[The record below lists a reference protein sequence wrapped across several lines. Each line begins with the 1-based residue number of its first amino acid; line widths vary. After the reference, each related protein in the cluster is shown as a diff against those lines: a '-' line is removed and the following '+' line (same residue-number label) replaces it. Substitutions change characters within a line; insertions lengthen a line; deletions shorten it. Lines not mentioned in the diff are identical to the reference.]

1 MVDHA
6 FEFELNLTD
15 AGRRRAMLEEVTAR
29 LLAFVGYQESAAAAI
44 LGHVQAAVASALA
57 EGCADCTLHF
67 QVASGQLDVVI
78 SHQDGREWRTTRAL
92 P

>member
-1 MVDHA
+1 VADHT
-6 FEFELNLTD
+6 FEFELSLTD
-15 AGRRRAMLEEVTAR
+15 AGRRHAMLGEVTSR
-29 LLAFVGYQESAAAAI
+29 LLGFVGYQESAAASI
-44 LGHVQAAVASALA
+44 LGHVQAALASAVA
-57 EGCADCTLHF
+57 QGCADCTLHF

>member
-1 MVDHA
+1 MVDHT
-6 FEFELNLTD
+6 FDFELNLTD
-15 AGRRRAMLEEVTAR
+15 AGRRRAMLGELTSR
-29 LLAFVGYQESAAAAI
+29 LLAFVGYQESAVASI
-44 LGHVQAAVASALA
+44 LGHVQAAVASAVA

-78 SHQDGREWRTTRAL
+78 SHQDGREWRTTRVL

>member
-1 MVDHA
+1 MADHT

-15 AGRRRAMLEEVTAR
+15 AGRRHAMLGEVTSR
-29 LLAFVGYQESAAAAI
+29 LLGFVGYQESAAASI
-44 LGHVQAAVASALA
+44 LGHVQAALATALA

-67 QVASGQLDVVI
+67 HAASGQLDVVI
-78 SHQDGREWRTTRAL
+78 SHQHGREWRTTRPL